1 MALFSLRFGAK
12 SFKMRYQNF
21 IKSIIILLFLA
32 TGLSVYAQTNEEI
45 IINNVQEALKSSSSR
60 ELSKYLSDRVEIK
73 LDNEKKDYS
82 ANQAEIVLKQFFQQ
96 HPASETEF
104 IHEGNS
110 AGGIIYA
117 IGSYTSGNQTY
128 RVVVRAKKEKEQYK
142 IYRLEFTEER

>member
-1 MALFSLRFGAK
+1 
-12 SFKMRYQNF
+12 MRYQNLSRSLTF
-21 IKSIIILLFLA
+21 LCLLAIGFY
-32 TGLSVYAQTNEEI
+32 SFAQTNEEI

-60 ELSKYLSDRVEIK
+60 ELAKYLSDRVEIK
-73 LDNEKKDYS
+73 LENEKKDYS

-117 IGSYTSGNQTY
+117 IGSYTSGNQKY
-128 RVVVRAKKEKEQYK
+128 RVVVRAKKYEDQYK
-142 IYRLEFTEER
+142 IYRLEFTEDR

>member
-1 MALFSLRFGAK
+1 MFSLRSAAK
-12 SFKMRYQNF
+12 SFKMRYQNLINSF
-21 IKSIIILLFLA
+21 IILICLA
-32 TGLSVYAQTNEEI
+32 TGFSSYAQTNEEI

-60 ELSKYLSDRVEIK
+60 ELSKYLSNRVEIK

-82 ANQAEIVLKQFFQQ
+82 ASQAEIVLKQFFQK
-96 HPASETEF
+96 HPATETEF

-117 IGSYTSGNQTY
+117 IGSYTSGNQKY
-128 RVVVRAKKEKEQYK
+128 RVVVRAKKEKDEYK

>member
-1 MALFSLRFGAK
+1 MRNQNVIK
-12 SFKMRYQNF
+12 SFV
-21 IKSIIILLFLA
+21 ILLFI
-32 TGLSVYAQTNEEI
+32 TVGFSGYAQTNEEI
-45 IINNVQEALKSSSSR
+45 FINNVQEALKSSSSR
-60 ELSKYLSDRVEIK
+60 ELSKYLSNRVEIK

-82 ANQAEIVLKQFFQQ
+82 ANQAEIVLKQFFQK

-117 IGSYTSGNQTY
+117 IGSYTSGNQKY
-128 RVVVRAKKEKEQYK
+128 RVVVRAKKEQEEYK